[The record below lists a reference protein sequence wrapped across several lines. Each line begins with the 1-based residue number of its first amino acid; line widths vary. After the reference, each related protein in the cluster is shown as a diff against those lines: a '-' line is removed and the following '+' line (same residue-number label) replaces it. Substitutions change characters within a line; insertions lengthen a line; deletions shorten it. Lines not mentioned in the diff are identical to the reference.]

1 MHRLC
6 CAAVTILGLSSL
18 CGGLSADEP
27 LSAEER
33 AQLARRLDRE
43 IARLSEALAA
53 NPDDRTAQRLY
64 SQRGDAY
71 FFRARFPEALA
82 DYEQLSRLNPELEP
96 FHWRRGLAYYYTGR
110 YADAARQF
118 ERYFEHDQSDRENG
132 IWRFYAQ
139 AREHGLEAA
148 RRTML
153 PYEKPDRALLPE
165 VYRLCAGTLSAAEL
179 EQKINAE
186 DVPEA
191 ERQARQ
197 FYGNLYLG
205 LDYVLKGETEPA
217 RRHLARAVASR
228 WPQQAG
234 YGPQYMWHVARLE
247 LERLPAPQPR

>member
-1 MHRLC
+1 MLRLR
-6 CAAVTILGLSSL
+6 CAATTILGLCGL
-18 CGGLSADEP
+18 CSGLPADEP
-27 LSAEER
+27 LTAAERE
-33 AQLARRLDRE
+33 QLAQRLDQE
-43 IARLSEALAA
+43 IARLTEVLAA
-53 NPDDRTAQRLY
+53 NPNDLTAQRLY

-71 FFRARFPEALA
+71 FFRARFQEALA
-82 DYEQLSRLNPELEP
+82 DYEQLARLNPELEP

-139 AREHGLEAA
+139 VRQHGWEAA
-148 RRTML
+148 RRMML

-165 VYRLCAGTLSAAEL
+165 VYKLCAGTLSAAEL

-191 ERQARQ
+191 ERLARQ

-217 RRHLARAVASR
+217 RRHLSRAVASR
-228 WPQQAG
+228 WPRQAG

>member
-1 MHRLC
+1 MYRVC
-6 CAAVTILGLSSL
+6 CTAVTLLSL
-18 CGGLSADEP
+18 CGLRPVLGEDEP
-27 LSAEER
+27 LSPEER
-33 AQLARRLDRE
+33 EQLVRRLDQE
-43 IARLSEALAA
+43 IARLTEALAK
-53 NPDDRTAQRLY
+53 NPDDRTAERLY
-64 SQRGDAY
+64 SRRGDAY
-71 FFRARFPEALA
+71 FFRARFQEALA
-82 DYEQLSRLNPELEP
+82 DYEQLARLNPDLEP

-118 ERYFEHDQSDRENG
+118 EQYFEHDQSDRENG

-165 VYRLCAGTLSAAEL
+165 VYKLCAGTLSAADL
-179 EQKINAE
+179 EQQINAP

-205 LDYVLKGETEPA
+205 LDYVLKGEPEPA
-217 RRHLARAVASR
+217 RRHLSRAVASD
-228 WPQQAG
+228 WPRQAG

-247 LERLPAPQPR
+247 LERLPLPQSR